1 LGSADLYF
9 LVSRADASRNCV
21 VHISI
26 AHRLYRLR
34 GACLHAFAQNYKLT
48 TFVYS
53 DVESVIG
60 EQMQRYDLLAIGN
73 LTLDIVYEVD
83 RIPELDETGLVL
95 HQNTYFGGRAGNI
108 AIMGARLG
116 LDVAI
121 ASIVGGDFVES
132 GYKDHLLR
140 HRVNIGKVKILEKK
154 ECAKIHVYRQR
165 DGKHIYFFQPN
176 VQRSNHKLNL
186 NEEDLTGFKVIYL
199 TSFNSEQTATELMG
213 KIKPPSDVFFGLGE
227 EIYRKS
233 RNFLESV
240 LEISNYIGA
249 NEREFETFLKKMS
262 LSSVAEIFD
271 IGTRLRF
278 VCISLGEKGSVI
290 YTPDKKYVI
299 PAVPSAKLVSTLGA
313 GDAYVTGL
321 VYGIVNQW
329 NIENCGRLGS
339 VLSSFILE
347 AEGAQ
352 NTSPNWGSL
361 KKRYNQFFGKLP

>member
-1 LGSADLYF
+1 M
-9 LVSRADASRNCV
+9 
-21 VHISI
+21 
-26 AHRLYRLR
+26 
-34 GACLHAFAQNYKLT
+34 
-48 TFVYS
+48 
-53 DVESVIG
+53 ESTIG

-73 LTLDIVYEVD
+73 LTLDIVCEVD
-83 RIPELDETGLVL
+83 RIPKLDETGLVL
-95 HQNTYFGGRAGNI
+95 RQNTCFGGRAGNI
-108 AIMGARLG
+108 AITGARLG

-121 ASIVGGDFVES
+121 ASIVGSDFIES

-140 HRVNIGKVKILEKK
+140 HRVNISKVKILETK

-176 VQRSNHKLNL
+176 VQQHSYKLNL
-186 NEEDLTGFKVIYL
+186 KEEDLTRFKVVYL
-199 TSFNSEQTATELMG
+199 TSFNSEQTVTELTG
-213 KIKPPSDVFFGLGE
+213 KIKHSSDVFFGLGE

-240 LEISNYIGA
+240 IEISNYMGA
-249 NEREFETFLKKMS
+249 NEREFETFLKKMGF
-262 LSSVAEIFD
+262 SSVAEIFD

-278 VCISLGEKGSVI
+278 VCISLGEKGSII
-290 YTPDKKYVI
+290 YTPNKKYVI

-313 GDAYVTGL
+313 GDAYVAGL
-321 VYGIVNQW
+321 IYGIVSQW

-352 NTSPNWGSL
+352 NTLPNWGSL